1 MSGLP
6 GLLRLVYGD
15 AEAHGSG
22 DAPRPRP
29 ASARPDQSAHDD
41 AAPRSPDAAVPD
53 VAVPD
58 AKPTP
63 VVPEPP
69 HVEDTTSE
77 EAPTAPPANPPR
89 TWKRGDDDI
98 LPRRDQ
104 AHSRGWRPRRS
115 SAR

>member
-22 DAPRPRP
+22 DAPGPRP
-29 ASARPDQSAHDD
+29 GSVGPDQSGHDD
-41 AAPRSPDAAVPD
+41 AAPRRPD

-58 AKPTP
+58 VVPAP
-63 VVPEPP
+63 VVTEPP

-77 EAPTAPPANPPR
+77 EAPIAPPANPPR

-98 LPRRDQ
+98 LPRRDK
-104 AHSRGWRPRRS
+104 AHSRGRRSRRS